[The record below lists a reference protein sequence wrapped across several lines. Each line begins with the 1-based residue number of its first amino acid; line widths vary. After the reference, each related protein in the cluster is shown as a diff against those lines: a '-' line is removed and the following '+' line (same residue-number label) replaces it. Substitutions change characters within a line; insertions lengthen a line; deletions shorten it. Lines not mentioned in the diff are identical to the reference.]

1 MTSKEKENTK
11 KQYKKLMSIYE
22 DLFDYMSSVEN
33 KEYWLEQYKY
43 VDPAT
48 DIDFLN
54 YSLKII

>member
-1 MTSKEKENTK
+1 MTSKEKENKK

-43 VDPAT
+43 VED
-48 DIDFLN
+48 
-54 YSLKII
+54 SLIRLSLR